1 MQTRRAHSI
10 LITEAHNVMMLLSYR
25 RLNQTP
31 RPQYFGQIYVSKIT
45 CNEYTYPPTKTSTKY
60 WVKFP
65 SMLFWDHFLPLI
77 IGGRP
82 ACPQSR
88 HILLN
93 SPWLSW
99 LWDRWTRNLR
109 FAKALVSHCGAE
121 SGGHRDEVIKQFRGF
136 DMGFTLIFSLF

>member
-31 RPQYFGQIYVSKIT
+31 RPQYFGQLYVSKIT
-45 CNEYTYPPTKTSTKY
+45 CNEYTYPPPKTSTKY

-77 IGGRP
+77 IGGAP
-82 ACPQSR
+82 HAPKSAYTSQQPMAELTVGQIDPKSTICQS
-88 HILLN
+88 
-93 SPWLSW
+93 
-99 LWDRWTRNLR
+99 TRLTLR
-109 FAKALVSHCGAE
+109 RRERRAQGRSHKKI
-121 SGGHRDEVIKQFRGF
+121 SGIWH
-136 DMGFTLIFSLF
+136 GFTLIFSLF